1 VADSRST
8 PLPAERRPL
17 QQLDPLEIHSGIAFG
32 PWRGPDRPEPPDER
46 RHPRVV
52 LEELLV
58 EALSRPPCHVLFS
71 GGRDS
76 SVILAVAADV
86 ARRHGLA
93 EPIPMTTRFTAFP
106 GSWEGEWQERTIRHL
121 GLEEWRLDDVTT
133 EFDTLGPI
141 ATDTI
146 RRYGVYWPSST
157 HNIRHS
163 ARVAGG
169 GTLLTGGGGDELFT
183 PWALRKVPARQLVKR
198 RPRRAIPRNVL
209 THALPARLRR
219 PLLARRIRGI
229 VHTPWLREGAQREL
243 QARWDAVPFVTT
255 SWGDAQRHSL
265 ATRYHEL
272 VRSAM
277 DTFAAVEGVRLM
289 EPFYDRRVVMSV
301 VNHGSAEGFRS
312 RGKAL
317 EELFSDLLPRDV
329 LYRGTKAVFNDVVF
343 GPSAR
348 AFASEWDGTGLDDT
362 LVDPELLQAEWSKP
376 RPNVRSISCLHQAW
390 YSANV

>member
-1 VADSRST
+1 VIEV
-8 PLPAERRPL
+8 PASLTPL

-58 EALSRPPCHVLFS
+58 DALSQPPCHVLFS

-76 SVILAVAADV
+76 SVILALAADA
-86 ARRHGLA
+86 ARRHGLP
-93 EPIPMTTRFTAFP
+93 EPIPITTRFAAFP

-121 GLEEWRLDDVTT
+121 GLDEWRLQDVTT

-163 ARVAGG
+163 ARFAGG

-183 PWALRKVPARQLVKR
+183 PWPLRKVPARQLVRR
-198 RPRRAIPRNVL
+198 RPRRVVPRDL
-209 THALPARLRR
+209 LIHQLPARMRRRRLLSRLRG
-219 PLLARRIRGI
+219 LVLA
-229 VHTPWLREGAQREL
+229 PWLREPAQREL
-243 QARWDAVPFVTT
+243 QARWDAVDIPLS
-255 SWGDAQRHSL
+255 SWKDALSYSL
-265 ATRYHEL
+265 TTRYQEL

-277 DTFAAVEGVRLM
+277 ETFAAVEGVRLV
-289 EPFYDRRVVMSV
+289 EPFYDARTVMSV
-301 VNHGSAEGFRS
+301 ANYGPPEGFRS
-312 RGKAL
+312 RGRAL
-317 EELFSDLLPRDV
+317 EALFADLLPREV
-329 LYRGTKAVFNDVVF
+329 LYRSTKAAFNDVVF
-343 GPSAR
+343 GPCAR
-348 AFASEWDGTGLDDT
+348 EFASTWDGTGLDDAI
-362 LVDPELLQAEWSKP
+362 VDPSWLQAEWAKP
-376 RPNVRSISCLHQAW
+376 RPDVRTLSCLHQAW
-390 YSANV
+390 YVANV